1 MAKTVAIRNL
11 ILGEGLPKICVPIVG
26 SNKEEIIKAAQA
38 IVRCRPDMAEWR
50 ADYLQQVCEFA
61 QTEEILGELREILG
75 EIPLLFTFR
84 TAAEGGEQEIAQESY
99 IALYKKV
106 MESGLVDAIDVE
118 LFLGDTLVTALTAYA
133 HENNV
138 KVIASNHDFVKTPT
152 KEELVRRLS
161 AMQKLGAD
169 VAKIAVMPSDK
180 NDVLTLLTATNHDFV
195 KTPTKE
201 ELVRRLSAM
210 QKLGADVAK
219 IAVMPSDKNDVLT
232 LLTATH
238 EAACADCGPVITMSM
253 GGCGMVSRLLGEAF
267 GSALTFAMAG
277 RASAPGQIPIEELRE
292 ILEIIHRHS

>member
-50 ADYLQQVCEFA
+50 ADYLPQVCEFS

-84 TAAEGGEQEIAQESY
+84 TAAEGGEQAIAQESY
-99 IALYKKV
+99 TVLYKKV

-138 KVIASNHDFVKTPT
+138 KVIAS
-152 KEELVRRLS
+152 
-161 AMQKLGAD
+161 
-169 VAKIAVMPSDK
+169 
-180 NDVLTLLTATNHDFV
+180 NHDFV